1 VVDVTYHVVE
11 FEGYRILDH
20 GRSAPKRAIDFHVV
34 DERGRTRA
42 VVPYLEGSHGSRRN
56 TAWRKSK
63 AQRIADD
70 LNGKLFTVVVKSYR
84 WRYFCRKCR
93 GTWYR

>member
-1 VVDVTYHVVE
+1 ME
-11 FEGYRILDH
+11 FTGYRILKH
-20 GRSAPKRAIDFHVV
+20 GRAASNAAIDFHVV
-34 DERGRTRA
+34 DERGRTVA
-42 VVPYLEGSHGSRRN
+42 CVPYLEGSHGSMRQ
-56 TAWRKSK
+56 TKWRKSK

-70 LNGKLFTVVVKSYR
+70 LNGKLFSVVVKGWR